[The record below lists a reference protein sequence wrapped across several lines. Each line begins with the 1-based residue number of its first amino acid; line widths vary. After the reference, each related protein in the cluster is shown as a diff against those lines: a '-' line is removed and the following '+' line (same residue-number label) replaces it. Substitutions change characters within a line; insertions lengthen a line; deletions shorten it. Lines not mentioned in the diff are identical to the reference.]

1 MSSAAKTT
9 AAGQQARPVAG
20 LGTAS
25 AMGCGSQTG
34 RRAVSG
40 LPGTAEAGARDRLRL
55 ALAKRDLLVGDLAQA
70 ETAANR
76 AQEMAWDREAE
87 VEKLEASA
95 KKRRS
100 GVGGGDERAL
110 VESILSGG
118 VAPIEK
124 KEPPDPELERLRTEA
139 DALRAAAA
147 RLKGHLPRRREGVPA
162 LRSIMSFWIPI
173 AHSTAATTEGNSIS
187 SPSPVVFDDV
197 AALARDERS
206 RRRAML
212 AHHPRRPHP

>member
-1 MSSAAKTT
+1 MHRRQRAQDDSGLASGPWRGQRAVT
-9 AAGQQARPVAG
+9 AFLAPLRQGSRPAPACETRPAGRRSRPGREGGEPCPGDG
-20 LGTAS
+20 LGSRTR
-25 AMGCGSQTG
+25 G
-34 RRAVSG
+34 RS
-40 LPGTAEAGARDRLRL
+40 PEAA
-55 ALAKRDLLVGDLAQA
+55 
-70 ETAANR
+70 
-76 AQEMAWDREAE
+76 
-87 VEKLEASA
+87 A

-100 GVGGGDERAL
+100 GVSDGDEKAL
-110 VESILSGG
+110 VESILGDG